1 MRRLKKTSI
10 IFVIIIILLSFL
22 TSAFASSLSDKTK
35 ELESSM
41 DSEAVLIMETS
52 TGKVDYEKNGYQVK
66 YPASTTKIMT
76 AILTLE
82 HCNLNETATASENAI
97 TSIPS
102 GYQTANIQIGETL
115 SVEALLYAL
124 MLPSANDSAVVLAEH
139 VAGSVDNFSDM
150 MNKKAEEL
158 GCKNTHFV
166 NPNGIHNDNHYS
178 TAYDLAL
185 IANYAMQNEEFKKI
199 VKTTSFTLPATTAYP
214 SETRTYMNTNNLII
228 PDYRDKPDN
237 YYYEY
242 AKGIKTGFTSQAKNC
257 LVSMAEKNGIQ
268 YTCVVL
274 GSSITYE
281 NGESVSHR
289 YVDTISLFNY
299 AFDNFS
305 FRKIK
310 SEKNNIDTIEIENAK
325 KDSKSLDLLIASDVT
340 ALVSIDNKDT
350 EFKPTIQ
357 LKENLE
363 APISKGE
370 IVGTISYDIEGL
382 KYTTDL
388 IAGNSVEKYKP
399 SYVWL
404 YVLLVFVIISLVFL
418 IKKYIDQKQKFSNR
432 KNKYII
438 K

>member
-1 MRRLKKTSI
+1 MRQLKKTSI
-10 IFVIIIILLSFL
+10 IFIFLILVLSFV
-22 TSAFASSLSDKTK
+22 TSSFGASLSEKTS
-35 ELESSM
+35 ELESTM
-41 DSEAVLIMETS
+41 NSEAVLIMETS
-52 TGKVDYEKNGYQVK
+52 TGKVVYEKNGYQIK

-82 HCNLNETATASENAI
+82 NCNLDETATASENAI

-115 SVEALLYAL
+115 SVESLLYAL

-139 VAGSVDNFSDM
+139 VAGSVESFSDM

-166 NPNGIHNDNHYS
+166 NPNGIHNENHYS

-185 IANYAMQNEEFKKI
+185 ITNYAMQNEEFRKI
-199 VKTTSFTLPATTAYP
+199 VTTTSFTLPATSAYP

-228 PDYRDKPDN
+228 PDYRDKSDN
-237 YYYEY
+237 YYYQY
-242 AKGIKTGFTSQAKNC
+242 ATGVKTGFTSQAKNC
-257 LVSMAEKNGIQ
+257 LVSTAEKNGMQ

-274 GSSITYE
+274 GASIDYV

-289 YVDTISLFNY
+289 YVDSIALFNY

-310 SEKNNIDTIEIENAK
+310 SEKNNIKTIEIDNAK
-325 KDSKSLDLLIASDVT
+325 KDSKNLDLLIASDIT
-340 ALVSIDNKDT
+340 ALVSIDGKNT
-350 EFKPTIQ
+350 AFEPNIQ
-357 LKENLE
+357 LNENLK
-363 APISKGE
+363 APISKGDV
-370 IVGTISYDIEGL
+370 VGTISYDIEGL
-382 KYTTDL
+382 RYTTDL
-388 IAGNSVEKYKP
+388 IAGNSVEEYKP
-399 SYVWL
+399 NHIGMYI
-404 YVLLVFVIISLVFL
+404 VLVIIIIVIVFL
-418 IKKYIDQKQKFSNR
+418 IKKYINQKHRFKKR
-432 KNKYII
+432 RNKYVV